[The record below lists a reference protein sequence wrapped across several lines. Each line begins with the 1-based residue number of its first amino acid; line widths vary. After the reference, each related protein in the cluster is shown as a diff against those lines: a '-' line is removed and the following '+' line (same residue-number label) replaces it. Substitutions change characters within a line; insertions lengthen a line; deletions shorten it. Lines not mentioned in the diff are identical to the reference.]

1 MEKAPK
7 TWQQRRKDYLA
18 VSIICLIAGACF
30 FYNVINESY
39 VIKPA
44 DLTTIEKLVIS
55 KNPVF
60 KEKKGKHGRK
70 WIEFKCAENYSTF
83 EIEGFDYKCALRS
96 EIVEEIKT
104 GDTISIQ
111 VLNKE
116 MENFDAETS
125 CEIHSLIKNDRDYL
139 DIECRNSADNSDG
152 KRGCIMLF
160 GISLMCFIVFAF
172 ENKPILFDQM
182 DPAVIIG
189 LVAIILFLALL
200 SLK

>member
-1 MEKAPK
+1 MQKAPK

-30 FYNVINESY
+30 FFNVINESY

-55 KNPVF
+55 KNPIF

-83 EIEGFDYKCALRS
+83 EIARFDYKCALRS
-96 EIVEEIKT
+96 EIAAEIKT

-116 MENFDAETS
+116 MDNFDTENV
-125 CEIHSLIKNDRDYL
+125 CEIHSLIKNDKEYL
-139 DIECRNSADNSDG
+139 NIECRNKTDNGGG
-152 KRGCIMLF
+152 KRSCIMLF
-160 GISLMCFIVFAF
+160 AISLLCCIVYAF
-172 ENKPILFDQM
+172 ENKPPLFDRIDANFIIGIVIAILF
-182 DPAVIIG
+182 IT
-189 LVAIILFLALL
+189 LL
-200 SLK
+200 SLN